1 MEKRERLE
9 QHVDGVAGLQKRKMS
24 AIGIAFI
31 IYCMTAAG
39 AFGVETMIPSCGPG
53 LTIVMLVVL
62 PIVWAIPICLSVS
75 ELSAF
80 MPEESGMY
88 VWTKDAFGELWGFCM
103 GWWGSLSVY
112 LGMASYVVL
121 AVGYTQKFINM
132 SPTMVIVVKVAM
144 VLIFTAV
151 NLLGMKE
158 VSIIS
163 TIFSIVILAAFALV
177 TVVGFA
183 NWNYNPV
190 MPFTPEGQG
199 VIDSIGLGICIGI
212 WMYTG
217 YGAMSNMT
225 GEIANPQVLPKG
237 FKVAIPIIAL
247 SYVLPTIAGLAS
259 VGDWQ
264 LWGVDTGSGS
274 VDYASVLTQ
283 NLGPAWGIA
292 FLICAIVSQCAIF
305 NSFITAGSRS
315 FFVLGND
322 DLCPRFL
329 TKLSKNRKVP
339 YWPIL
344 ILAAFTLVL
353 MNLDFSILLTITCP
367 LGLLCYIVLAF
378 VFIKLRKKYPLE
390 KRGDVYHVK
399 GGKPVVLYMVICP
412 IIVGIA
418 GLYVNGTEYFLVGFV
433 SIFSGIAAYV
443 LFKWIYGGLS
453 NSDPERYPLNART
466 RLAKGDISRAGYFL
480 LLFGVLMFVG
490 SLFLT
495 WYEGSW
501 GEAYYQETYG
511 TGLMSDFWLMIK
523 IARYGG
529 AAVTILGGVLLGI
542 GKKKDPI
549 IEILPKDLD
558 TGKTM
563 PSTVIEGGEQ
573 S

>member
-1 MEKRERLE
+1 MEKRETIK

-24 AIGIAFI
+24 AIGITFI

-39 AFGVETMIPSCGPG
+39 AFGIEAMIPSCGPG
-53 LTIVMLVVL
+53 LTILMLVVI
-62 PIVWAIPICLSVS
+62 PAVWAIPICLSVS

-88 VWTKDAFGELWGFCM
+88 IWTKDAFGELWGFCM

-121 AVGYTQKFINM
+121 AVGYAQKFIDM
-132 SPTMVIVVKVAM
+132 SPTTATIIKVAM

-151 NLLGMKE
+151 NLMGMKE

-163 TIFSIVILAAFALV
+163 TIFSIVILAAFALI

-190 MPFTPEGQG
+190 QPFTPEGQS
-199 VIDSIGLGICIGI
+199 VIDSIGLSICIGI

-217 YGAMSNMT
+217 YGAMSNMS
-225 GEIANPQVLPKG
+225 GEIANPEVIPKG
-237 FKVAIPIIAL
+237 FKIAIPVIAL
-247 SYVLPTIAGLAS
+247 SYLLPTVAGLAS
-259 VGDWQ
+259 VGNWQ
-264 LWGVDTGSGS
+264 SWGVSGSGAA
-274 VDYASVLTQ
+274 DYATVLTQ
-283 NLGPAWGIA
+283 NLGPAWGVA

-322 DLCPRFL
+322 NLCPHFL

-367 LGLLCYIVLAF
+367 LGLLCYVILAF
-378 VFIKLRKKYPLE
+378 VVIKLRKKYPIK

-399 GGKPVVLYMVICP
+399 GGKAVVAYMVICP
-412 IIVGIA
+412 IIVGIT
-418 GLYVNGTEYFLVGFV
+418 GLYVNGTEYFLIGFV
-433 SIFSGIAAYV
+433 SILSGIIAYV
-443 LFKWIYGGLS
+443 IFKWLYGGLHKT
-453 NSDPERYPLNART
+453 DPIRYPLNEKT
-466 RLAKGDISRAGYFL
+466 RLAKGDISRIGYFL
-480 LLFGVLMFVG
+480 LLFGLLLFVG

-501 GEAYYQETYG
+501 GEEYYKSVYG
-511 TGLMSDFWLMIK
+511 SGLMSNFWMMIK

-529 AAVTILGGVLLGI
+529 LTMILSGGIFLGV

-549 IEILPKDLD
+549 IEIPPREFDELTP
-558 TGKTM
+558 GKEAE
-563 PSTVIEGGEQ
+563 V
-573 S
+573 